1 MRLLIDTH
9 VIIRLVNGD
18 SSIDP
23 EIVRLIDDK
32 SNQKYVSV
40 ASLWEISIKVSI
52 NKLKMRGSISE
63 IVKLLSDNDISIAHI
78 KPLHLEHLIL
88 LPFIHKDPFDRLIIA
103 QAKTENWQIITDD
116 QFIVQ
121 YPDLSVITL

>member
-1 MRLLIDTH
+1 MKLILDTH

-23 EIVRLIDDK
+23 EIVQLIDDK

-40 ASLWEISIKVSI
+40 ASLWEIAIKVSI

-63 IVKLLSDNDISIAHI
+63 IIKLLSENDISIVDI

-103 QAKTENWQIITDD
+103 QARTENWQIITDD
-116 QFIVQ
+116 QFIV
-121 YPDLSVITL
+121 